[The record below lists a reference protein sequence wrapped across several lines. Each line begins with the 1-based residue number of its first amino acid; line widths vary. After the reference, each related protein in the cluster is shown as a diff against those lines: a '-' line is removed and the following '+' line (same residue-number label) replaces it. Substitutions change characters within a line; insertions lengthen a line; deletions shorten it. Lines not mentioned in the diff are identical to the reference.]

1 MLNVSTKNLDGYQ
14 RWRSKN
20 VSFRLSPEEAEQL
33 DKYVQ
38 LSGMTKQDYLADR
51 VLQRE
56 VVVQSNPRVFKALRN
71 ELNAICATM
80 LRMESW
86 TDADAEFRILFQQVL
101 DMVDQMKEDTDAK
114 KGEFNGIRR

>member
-1 MLNVSTKNLDGYQ
+1 MSVKNLDGYQ

-38 LSGMTKQDYLADR
+38 LSGMTKQDYLVDR

-56 VVVQSNPRVFKALRN
+56 MVVQSNPRVFKALRN
-71 ELNAICATM
+71 ELNAICTAM
-80 LRMESW
+80 QQMESW

-101 DMVDQMKEDTDAK
+101 NMIDQMKEDTDSK
-114 KGEFNGIRR
+114 KGGFNGVRR

>member
-1 MLNVSTKNLDGYQ
+1 MSVKNLDTYQ

-20 VSFRLSPEEAEQL
+20 VSFRLSP
-33 DKYVQ
+33 DRYVR

-56 VVVQSNPRVFKALRN
+56 VVVQGNPRVYKALRN
-71 ELNAICATM
+71 ELNAICAA
-80 LRMESW
+80 LQRMEGW

-101 DMVDQMKEDTDAK
+101 DMVHQLKEGTDA
-114 KGEFNGIRR
+114 G

>member
-1 MLNVSTKNLDGYQ
+1 MSVKNLDGYQ

-56 VVVQSNPRVFKALRN
+56 VVIQSNPRVFKALRN
-71 ELNAICATM
+71 ELNAICAAM
-80 LRMESW
+80 QQMESW

-101 DMVDQMKEDTDAK
+101 DMLDQMKEDTDAGK
-114 KGEFNGIRR
+114 QN

>member
-1 MLNVSTKNLDGYQ
+1 MSVKNLDGYQ

-38 LSGMTKQDYLADR
+38 LSGMTKQDYLANR
-51 VLQRE
+51 VLQRK

-71 ELNAICATM
+71 ELNAICAAM
-80 LRMESW
+80 QQMESW

-101 DMVDQMKEDTDAK
+101 DMVDQLREDMDAGK
-114 KGEFNGIRR
+114 RN

>member
-1 MLNVSTKNLDGYQ
+1 MSVKNLDTYQ

-33 DKYVQ
+33 DRYVR

-56 VVVQSNPRVFKALRN
+56 VVVQSNPRVYKALRN
-71 ELNAICATM
+71 ELNAICTA
-80 LRMESW
+80 LQRMDSW

-101 DMVDQMKEDTDAK
+101 DMVHQLKEGTDA
-114 KGEFNGIRR
+114 G

>member
-1 MLNVSTKNLDGYQ
+1 MSVKNLDGYQ

-38 LSGMTKQDYLADR
+38 LSGMTKQDYLANR

-56 VVVQSNPRVFKALRN
+56 VVVQSNPRVFKTLRN
-71 ELNAICATM
+71 ELNAICAAM
-80 LRMESW
+80 QQMESW
-86 TDADAEFRILFQQVL
+86 TDADTEFRILLQQVL
-101 DMVDQMKEDTDAK
+101 DIVDQMREDTDAGK
-114 KGEFNGIRR
+114 RN

>member
-1 MLNVSTKNLDGYQ
+1 MSAKNLDGYQ
-14 RWRSKN
+14 CWRSKN

-71 ELNAICATM
+71 ELNAVCAAM
-80 LRMESW
+80 QRMERW
-86 TDADAEFRILFQQVL
+86 TDADAEFRILFQQAL
-101 DMVDQMKEDTDAK
+101 DMLDQMKEDTDSK
-114 KGEFNGIRR
+114 KGGIQWRTKIKK

>member
-1 MLNVSTKNLDGYQ
+1 MSVKNLDGYQ

-38 LSGMTKQDYLADR
+38 LSGMTKQDYLANR
-51 VLQRE
+51 VLQRK
-56 VVVQSNPRVFKALRN
+56 VVVQSNPRVFKALRI
-71 ELNAICATM
+71 ELNAICAVM
-80 LRMESW
+80 QQMESW

-101 DMVDQMKEDTDAK
+101 DMVDQMREDTDAGK
-114 KGEFNGIRR
+114 RN

>member
-1 MLNVSTKNLDGYQ
+1 MSAKNLDGY
-14 RWRSKN
+14 RHWRSKN

-33 DKYVQ
+33 DKYVR

-56 VVVQSNPRVFKALRN
+56 VVLQSDPRVYKALRN
-71 ELNAICATM
+71 ELNAICAA
-80 LRMESW
+80 LQRMEGW

-101 DMVDQMKEDTDAK
+101 DMIHQLKEGTDA
-114 KGEFNGIRR
+114 G